1 MPRGGP
7 SVPLLA
13 DGNRVAPEASRQF
26 IRGMNRLMLCL
37 MALPLALRGAP
48 AGAEFAEKIRPFL
61 NEHCTD
67 CHGEQKQK
75 GKLRLD
81 TLSPDFSDPGTAEK
95 WAEVVRSVN
104 SHQMPPEEEPQPDA
118 EAAGAFTEWLSARLG
133 EAEIAKRSTTVVMR
147 RMNRAEYNNTI
158 RDLCGV
164 DIAPADRFPEDGA
177 AGGFDNVGQ
186 ALSISPLHMEL
197 YYQAAQQV
205 LDKALQTGPRPAGMK
220 WRFEVEDDKEGSDRT
235 RLKRDGQNVLLNSG
249 NNPKKDG
256 MVAIHHASW
265 DKGVGFRDFTLP
277 AAGRYTIRFR
287 AAGRVPDR
295 AAVVSSAAKI
305 LAERR
310 DKQKKEKNEARHA
323 DAQYENDLAHFR
335 SHRMYD
341 YGPPRA
347 KIIVSLGGQPQVVS
361 EMDVSAAP
369 GQPDVYEVTADFT
382 TEKAGIQFE
391 YAYSIPR
398 ELENFW
404 MQDKAEFARPE
415 LLIDWI
421 ELEGPVLPEWPP
433 ASTTA
438 IVGAENADEP
448 ARARSALERF
458 MRRAWRRP
466 VTAEEVAAKLAIFQ
480 RVRPECDSFT
490 GALKAPLTAVL
501 ASPHFLYLVEP
512 ETPGTERLDAH
523 QLAVRLSYFLWSSM
537 PDEAL
542 FRAAEDGSL
551 LRPAELVKQADR
563 MLKDDRSSAFVRNFA
578 GQWLGLRK
586 VGSNPPAEALYPDY
600 DRHLEVSMVQES
612 ESFFAE
618 ILQHDLDAR
627 NLLRSGFVTINER
640 LARFYCIPGVRGD
653 HFRRVPVLPEHHR
666 GGIVTQASIHTI
678 TSNGT
683 RTSPVSR
690 GTWIM
695 KTLLGLDPGLP
706 VANAGEIAP
715 KVPGID
721 KATVRQRLEIH
732 RQVALCA
739 RCHNRIDPLGF
750 ALENYDACGEWRDQ
764 EGHGYNG
771 RVEKDDPKID
781 ASSKMIDGTE
791 ITGVAGL
798 QAELLRKE
806 DLFFRALTEKLM
818 IYALGRETGF
828 SDQPAIRK
836 IAAAE
841 KGKPKTLRSIIHG
854 ILQSEQF
861 ARP

>member
-1 MPRGGP
+1 MK
-7 SVPLLA
+7 SM
-13 DGNRVAPEASRQF
+13 
-26 IRGMNRLMLCL
+26 IRLMLCL
-37 MALPLALRGAP
+37 TALPLALRGAP
-48 AGAEFAEKIRPFL
+48 DSAEFEGKIRPFL

-81 TLSPDFSDPGTAEK
+81 NLAPDFTDPRTAEK

-104 SHQMPPEEEPQPDA
+104 AHQMPPEEEPQPDA
-118 EAAGAFTEWLSARLG
+118 EAAGAFTEWLSAQLG

-147 RMNRAEYNNTI
+147 RMNRAEYNNTM

-164 DIAPADRFPEDGA
+164 DISPADRFPEDGA

-205 LDKALQTGPRPAGMK
+205 LDKALQEGARPPDMK
-220 WRFEVEDDKEGSDRT
+220 WHFEVEEDREGSDRT

-249 NNPKKDG
+249 NNTKADG
-256 MVAIHHASW
+256 IVTVHHGSW
-265 DKGVGFRDFTLP
+265 DKGVGFRDFKVP
-277 AAGRYTIRFR
+277 APGRYTIRFR

-295 AAVVSSAAKI
+295 AAVVASAAKI

-310 DKQKKEKNEARHA
+310 EKQKEKKNEARHA

-341 YGPPRA
+341 YGPPRV

-361 EMDVSAAP
+361 EMDVSAPP
-369 GQPDVYEVTADFT
+369 GKPGTYEITADFT

-404 MQDKAEFARPE
+404 MQDKADFARPE

-433 ASTTA
+433 PSTTA
-438 IVGAENADEP
+438 ITGPENTDEP
-448 ARARSALERF
+448 ARARTALERF

-466 VTAEEVAAKLAIFQ
+466 VTTEEVDAKLAIFQ
-480 RVRPECDSFT
+480 RVRPQCETFT
-490 GALKAPLTAVL
+490 AALKAPLTAVL
-501 ASPHFLYLVEP
+501 TSPHFLYLVEP
-512 ETPGTERLDAH
+512 ETPGTVRLDAH

-537 PDEAL
+537 PDDAL

-551 LRPAELVKQADR
+551 LKPSVLVKQADR
-563 MLKDDRSSAFVRNFA
+563 MLKDSRSSDFVRNFA

-586 VGSNPPAEALYPDY
+586 VGSNPPAENLYPDY
-600 DRHLEVSMVQES
+600 DRHLEVSMVRES
-612 ESFFAE
+612 ESFFEE

-627 NLLRSGFVTINER
+627 NLLRSEFVTINER
-640 LARFYCIPGVRGD
+640 LARFYGIPGVRGD

-750 ALENYDACGEWRDQ
+750 ALENYDACGEWREQ

-771 RVEKDDPKID
+771 RVDKSDPVID

-791 ITGVAGL
+791 ITGVTGL

-806 DLFFRALTEKLM
+806 DLFFHALAEKLM
-818 IYALGRETGF
+818 TYALGRETGF
-828 SDQPAIRK
+828 SDLPAIRK
-836 IAAAE
+836 IATAE

-854 ILQSEQF
+854 ILQAEQF
-861 ARP
+861 GRP